1 MDGKGDTMGTSEWSK
16 SENVIPMRAS
26 DMAYIRECKSIEE
39 ELQRRVSDLQ
49 TPEGL
54 WAILDYLTEK
64 QKEMDKKYDYRYSIL
79 LFVFARLLHE
89 GWITRDDLMGLSED
103 KIEAITSISMLSAE
117 E

>member
-1 MDGKGDTMGTSEWSK
+1 MGTSEWSK
-16 SENVIPMRAS
+16 SEKESARRAF
-26 DMAYIRECKSIEE
+26 DMAYTRECKSIEE
-39 ELQRRVSDLQ
+39 ELRRRVSDLQ

-54 WAILDYLTEK
+54 WAIHDYLTEK
-64 QKEMDKKYDYRYSIL
+64 RKEMDKKYDYRYSVL

-103 KIEAITSISMLSAE
+103 KIEAITSIRMLSAE